1 MEESIDTKYLDN
13 LNVTD
18 SEKYYTK
25 LQKIEGLGKMLERS
39 TDNKIVDLF
48 DELANDIQILN
59 AQNKFLYD
67 TVVKYEKQLKSVNE
81 NMKKMTHIIKK
92 HNKMINDSTESVISS
107 RKIDTNNKNNISQ

>member
-25 LQKIEGLGKMLERS
+25 LQKIEKLSKMLERS
-39 TDNKIVDLF
+39 TDNNIVDLF
-48 DELANDIQILN
+48 DELINDMQVLS

-67 TVVKYEKQLKSVNE
+67 TVTKYEKQFKSMNE

-92 HNKMINDSTESVISS
+92 HNRIINNM
-107 RKIDTNNKNNISQ
+107 NNINTKNNISQ